1 MEHHPP
7 VSGFG
12 VAADAPA
19 LRVDYGLSRDS
30 PLYADSNLFEEEM
43 PLEVHVH
50 EGIEFGIL
58 LSGRQERR
66 FEGLVC
72 EIGPGDVWLSAT
84 WEPHGFR
91 ISEPGSADVVVMFLP
106 EFLGEERLG
115 GLSWLALF
123 AASPADRPRVTDEG
137 TRQRMLAVAREMQRE
152 IAARQPGW
160 ETAVRLE
167 LLKALLTLGR
177 TWTPPRHSHTHSQV
191 RASNLPRIMP
201 ALVLVHSERG
211 RRVSVAE
218 AAGKCA
224 LGRAQFSLIFR
235 HTMGMSFG
243 RFCLRSRLGFVAELL
258 LSTALPIQAIAQRA
272 GFVDGSH
279 MHRAFVARYG
289 CRPGQ
294 YRTDNRPERQPIPQ
308 ATALPRRDSTSR

>member
-1 MEHHPP
+1 M
-7 VSGFG
+7 
-12 VAADAPA
+12 
-19 LRVDYGLSRDS
+19 DYGLSRDL

-66 FEGLVC
+66 FEGLVY
-72 EIGPGDVWLSAT
+72 EIGPGDVWLAAT

-91 ISEPGSADVVVMFLP
+91 ITEAGSTDVVVMFLP

-115 GLSWLALF
+115 ELSWLALF
-123 AASPADRPRVTDEG
+123 AAPPDDRPRVTDEG
-137 TRQRMLAVAREMQRE
+137 TRQRMLAVAREMQGE

-160 ETAVRLE
+160 DAAVRLE
-167 LLKALLTLGR
+167 LLKALLTLSR
-177 TWTPPRHSHTHSQV
+177 AWSPPSRPQARRPA

-201 ALVLVHSERG
+201 ALVLAHSERG

-218 AAGKCA
+218 AARACA
-224 LGRAQFSLIFR
+224 LGRAQFSLVFR
-235 HTMGMSFG
+235 DTMGMSFG

-258 LSTALPIQAIAQRA
+258 LSTGEPIQAIAQRA

-279 MHRAFVARYG
+279 MHRAFVARYS
-289 CRPGQ
+289 CTPGQ
-294 YRTDNRPERQPIPQ
+294 YRADNRSI
-308 ATALPRRDSTSR
+308 